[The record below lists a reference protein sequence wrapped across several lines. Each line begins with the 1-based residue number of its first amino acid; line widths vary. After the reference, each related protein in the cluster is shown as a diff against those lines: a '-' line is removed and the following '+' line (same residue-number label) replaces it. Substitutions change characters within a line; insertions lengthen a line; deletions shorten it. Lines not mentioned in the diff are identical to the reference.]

1 MFCRHCALCKVW
13 MLLWWLF
20 DFITGI
26 QGGEFTFSF
35 AVAVNVAVL
44 CVQCQC
50 ALSQLFTL
58 HNLLSV
64 QLFVPILV
72 AKCRLSHVFRR
83 ALRSLWV
90 AFSLLECG
98 FLYHKMWQMG
108 WCVVACWLVLCRF
121 LSVRLIFYDC
131 CFSIFSGLMVKL
143 HLTFW
148 YLCPSFVFHD
158 VIYACG
164 MCLWPWPFSLVDVIR
179 WAWRFTGFMS
189 C

>member
-1 MFCRHCALCKVW
+1 MDASLVTIWFYYGHPGRRIYIFVCCCRKCRCFMCAMSMRFKSIVY
-13 MLLWWLF
+13 
-20 DFITGI
+20 IT
-26 QGGEFTFSF
+26 QPVE
-35 AVAVNVAVL
+35 
-44 CVQCQC
+44 C
-50 ALSQLFTL
+50 AT
-58 HNLLSV
+58 
-64 QLFVPILV
+64 FVPILV

-108 WCVVACWLVLCRF
+108 WCVAACWLVLCRF

-131 CFSIFSGLMVKL
+131 CFSIFSSLMVKL